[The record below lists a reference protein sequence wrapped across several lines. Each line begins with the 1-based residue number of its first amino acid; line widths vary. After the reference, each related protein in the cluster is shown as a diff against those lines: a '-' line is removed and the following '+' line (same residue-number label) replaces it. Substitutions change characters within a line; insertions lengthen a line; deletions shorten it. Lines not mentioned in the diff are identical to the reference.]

1 MGLPVDKLPMKK
13 RTANGECQDFGAEYD
28 RTIYLEAS
36 QLYIDCNAS
45 AETIKK
51 WVATIRGELGK
62 PVGFVTVE
70 TADGERVEL
79 VAAETQ
85 LTRGL

>member
-1 MGLPVDKLPMKK
+1 MGLPVGKLPMKK
-13 RTANGECQDFGAEYD
+13 RTANGECHDFGADYD
-28 RTIYLEAS
+28 RTIYFEAL

-62 PVGFVTVE
+62 PVGFVAVE

-79 VAAETQ
+79 
-85 LTRGL
+85 